1 MRRAHRLALILLGA
15 LLVLWCVPLLIPV
28 PPLRETTPV
37 EALID
42 ADSRFAIAD
51 GLQVHYKLA
60 GQGQPALV
68 LLHGLGASVFSWRE
82 VMVPLSHLGTV
93 IAFDRPGFGLT
104 SRPMPGD
111 WQGENPYAAES
122 QARLTVDLL
131 DGLGIQKAILI
142 GHSAGGSIAVL
153 TALRFPQRV
162 EALVLVSPAIYE
174 GGGAPGWVRPLLSL
188 PQVRRWGPL
197 FVRSIA
203 GRGAS
208 LLASAWHDPS
218 KIEPEVLAGYAK
230 GWQVPNWDRALW
242 ELVLA
247 SRPLDLER
255 HLDELHMPVLV
266 LTGDDDRWVP
276 TEQSIRLA
284 SELPRAEL
292 VVVPDCGHLLQEEA
306 PVAFM
311 GATSAFLAKLP

>member
-37 EALID
+37 EALTD

-111 WQGENPYAAES
+111 WQEENPYAAES

-276 TEQSIRLA
+276 AEQSIRLA
-284 SELPRAEL
+284 SELPSAEL

-306 PVAFM
+306 PAAFM